1 MFVEIYIYI
10 FIHTHI
16 YRGAS
21 TFNMGH
27 GRQAEMV
34 SSQVGKSFFWLTSY
48 YKVGPGSRYT
58 WGDVLYNPF

>member
-10 FIHTHI
+10 YLYTHTHI

-34 SSQVGKSFFWLTSY
+34 SLQVGKSFF
-48 YKVGPGSRYT
+48 G
-58 WGDVLYNPF
+58 